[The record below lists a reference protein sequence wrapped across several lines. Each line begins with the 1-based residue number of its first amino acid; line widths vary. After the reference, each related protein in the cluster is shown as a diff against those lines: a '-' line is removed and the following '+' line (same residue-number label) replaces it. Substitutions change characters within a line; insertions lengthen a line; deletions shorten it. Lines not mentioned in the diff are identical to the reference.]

1 MLRLLSIKTEFNTCS
16 MCAYLK
22 DDSPLKGDERWIC
35 HHKCSRERFVYPD
48 EKACKWMDEE
58 MKKDN
63 WLDYE

>member
-1 MLRLLSIKTEFNTCS
+1 

-48 EKACKWMDEE
+48 EKGCKWMEEE
-58 MKKDN
+58 MKIDN

>member
-1 MLRLLSIKTEFNTCS
+1 

-22 DDSPLKGDERWIC
+22 DDSLLKGDERWIC
-35 HHKCSRERFVYPD
+35 HNKCSRERFVYPD
-48 EKACKWMDEE
+48 EKACKWMEEE